1 MLIVGSRVLAFQGGT
16 TMRPASLRLNVRVF
30 SVFLVVGLLMLAA
43 ASYFVIGIG
52 QGRLRDAWGEHL
64 RQVADQTAA
73 AVDTYVYRLVID
85 ASILSRVPQVREL
98 ASAGSQRPFEA
109 AAVATIDRDWAKA
122 PPTLLNEVGGN
133 PTSAF
138 FAQVTQQ
145 NPIYKELLLTD
156 RQGRLV
162 AASGRSTGY
171 LFANA
176 PWWKETIGDGVHGR
190 LAVSDVTYEPR
201 GGTWAIAVT
210 VPVEDRDGQLAG
222 VLQAVVDVRELGAVL
237 GGVRMGATGDAA
249 LVREDGSFVFAR
261 GPLDPGARF
270 FATDLLREHLAAA
283 KKGEAEAALRFGA
296 ATADGTPRLVGV
308 AMSQLKASYPKMA
321 WFVAVSQGEQE
332 LFAPVRAQAASLMVV
347 LGLTAIAVL
356 AFALWYSVRLAAP
369 PEAEEMDMHLT
380 RHPRVHRIAE
390 LDDMEEEPAEEE
402 HSLPT
407 A

>member
-1 MLIVGSRVLAFQGGT
+1 
-16 TMRPASLRLNVRVF
+16 LNVRVF
-30 SVFLVVGLLMLAA
+30 SVFLVVGVLMLAA
-43 ASYFVIGIG
+43 ASYFVMGIG

-73 AVDTYVYRLVID
+73 AVDTYVFRLVID
-85 ASILSRVPQVREL
+85 ASVLSHVPQVRET
-98 ASAGSQRPFEA
+98 ASDGSKRPFEA
-109 AAVATIDRDWAKA
+109 AAAKSIDRDWAKA
-122 PPTLLNEVGGN
+122 AAALRSEVGGN

-138 FAQVTQQ
+138 FAQVTQE
-145 NPIYKELLLTD
+145 NPIYRELLLTD
-156 RQGRLV
+156 RYGRLV

-171 LFANA
+171 LFADA
-176 PWWKETIGDGVHGR
+176 PWWKEAIGDGVHGR
-190 LAVSDVTYEPR
+190 LAVSDVKYEPR

-210 VPVEDRDGQLAG
+210 VPVEDRDGQLVG
-222 VLQAVVDVRELGAVL
+222 VLQAAVDVRELGAVL

-270 FATDLLREHLAAA
+270 FATDLLRERLAAA
-283 KKGEAEAALRFGA
+283 KKGEPEIALHFGA
-296 ATADGTPRLVGV
+296 STADGTPRLVGV

-321 WFVAVSQGEQE
+321 WFVAVSQGEDE
-332 LFAPVRAQAASLMVV
+332 LFAPVRAQAASLMIV
-347 LGLTAIAVL
+347 LGLTAVAVL

-369 PEAEEMDMHLT
+369 PEPEEMDMHLT

-390 LDDMEEEPAEEE
+390 LDDLVDEQAEEDRP
-402 HSLPT
+402 LPT